1 MKFNTAIKEQ
11 KAEAF
16 RYFMRLANKHQVI
29 EVKKVS
35 PGRTL
40 SQNSYL
46 HLLIG
51 YLAAELGEED
61 PSAVVPPELIKD
73 VYKMVNKSIYYR
85 EHELFGVRFKS
96 PRSSADLSVDEMTQT
111 IDNFRKWSAEQ
122 GYPLPAATDKAW
134 LIEIENTIEQ
144 SRWH

>member
-1 MKFNTAIKEQ
+1 MKFNTAVKEQ

-35 PGRTL
+35 PGRSL

-51 YLAAELGEED
+51 YLAAEVGEDQE
-61 PSAVVPPELIKD
+61 VIKD
-73 VYKMVNKSIYYR
+73 VYKMVNKAIYYQ
-85 EHELFGVRFKS
+85 EHNLFGVKFKS
-96 PRSSADLSVDEMTQT
+96 ARSSADLSVDEMTLT
-111 IDNFRKWSAEQ
+111 IDQFRAWSAEQ

-134 LIEIENTIEQ
+134 LMEIENEIER
-144 SRWH
+144 SRYH

>member
-16 RYFMRLANKHQVI
+16 RYFMRLANKDQVI

-40 SQNSYL
+40 NQNSYL

-51 YLAAELGEED
+51 YLAAEVGED
-61 PSAVVPPELIKD
+61 PAVIKD
-73 VYKMVNKSIYYR
+73 VYKMVNKSIYYQ
-85 EHELFGVRFKS
+85 EHSVFGVQFKS
-96 PRSSADLSVDEMTQT
+96 PRSSADLSVDEMTAT

-134 LIEIENTIEQ
+134 LMEIENEIER
-144 SRWH
+144 SRYH